1 MPGIDLLEVAAVGE
15 GVELRVRH
23 AEFFALV
30 DVGRA
35 FLHVE
40 AGREHLRGA
49 HAPLGAVVAEHRDA
63 ARLVVVVEVEGVPRA
78 ARELSLPLVEDG
90 ANFRHLGLARRPFF
104 DDAALA
110 VALANVL
117 ELEYHAELLAVA
129 ARVFLCLLDGDTRGL
144 ADGQEVVVREHAAI
158 HLLQELVH
166 ARPAHAVGGE
176 VAVAVGLYG
185 AVREALIF

>member
-1 MPGIDLLEVAAVGE
+1 MPGVDLLEVAAVGE
-15 GVELRVRH
+15 GAEPRVRH
-23 AEFFALV
+23 TELLALV

-35 FLHVE
+35 LLHVE

-49 HAPLGAVVAEHRDA
+49 HAPLGAVVAEHRDT
-63 ARLVVVVEVEGVPRA
+63 ARLVVVVEVEGVPGA
-78 ARELSLPLVEDG
+78 AREFSLPLVEDG
-90 ANFRHLGLARRPFF
+90 ADLRHLGFARRPFF

-110 VALANVL
+110 VALADVL

-129 ARVFLCLLDGDTRGL
+129 ARVLLRFLDGDAGGF

-176 VAVAVGLYG
+176 VAVAVGLHG
-185 AVREALIF
+185 AVGEPLIL